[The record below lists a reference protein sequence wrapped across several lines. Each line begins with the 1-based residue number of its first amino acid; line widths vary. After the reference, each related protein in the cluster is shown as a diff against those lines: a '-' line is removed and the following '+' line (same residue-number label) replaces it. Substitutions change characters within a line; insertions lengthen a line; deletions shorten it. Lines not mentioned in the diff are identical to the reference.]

1 MPTVKE
7 MTKRLKKLRKERDN
21 GRVKDTLAQFRA
33 AAAGDG
39 YLMPIMVDAAK
50 ALCTTSEIFGILK
63 QVLGEDHSCLIPP
76 DWAKGA

>member
-1 MPTVKE
+1 M
-7 MTKRLKKLRKERDN
+7 RKP
-21 GRVKDTLAQFRA
+21 

-63 QVLGEDHSCLIPP
+63 EELGEDHSCLIPP